1 MLAAERRYQIL
12 ERVAEQQ
19 AIHVAA
25 LAEEF
30 GVSEMTVRRD
40 IRRMERDGFLRQTYG
55 GAIAHVTRSL
65 ELAFN
70 ARALQNAAAKRLI
83 GMEAARLIGDVAT
96 MFLGI
101 GTTVEQFTLFLPRR
115 DDLTVVTASLPVA
128 SLLGTRSGR
137 VVALGGTVRNEELS
151 CYGSGTV
158 AGAARYHANLAVL
171 GAAGVSLRDGIS
183 ELYEDDAELN
193 RMMIERSETLMV
205 LADASKLGSVERALV
220 VPLNQVD
227 ILVTDD
233 SAPDAMLEAMCA
245 VIPRVVTVHR
255 SGEARETDL
264 TARMTS

>member
-19 AIHVAA
+19 AIHVNE

-70 ARALQNAAAKRLI
+70 ARALQHATAKRLI
-83 GMEAARLIGDVAT
+83 GIEAARLIGDVAT

-101 GTTVEQFTLFLPRR
+101 GTTVEQFALFLPRR

-128 SLLGTRSGR
+128 SLLGTRRGR

-151 CYGSGTV
+151 CYGSAPVV
-158 AGAARYHANLAVL
+158 AAARYHADLAVL

-183 ELYEDDAELN
+183 ELYEDDAELH
-193 RMMIERSETLMV
+193 RVMIEHSDTLMV
-205 LADASKLGSVERALV
+205 LVDASKLGSVERSLV
-220 VPLNQVD
+220 VPLSQVD

-233 SAPDAMLEAMCA
+233 SAPEAILEAVRA
-245 VIPRVVTVHR
+245 IIPRVVTVHR
-255 SGEARETDL
+255 RSDAQA
-264 TARMTS
+264 TAPPHVG